1 MLAKIWKKLFLVI
14 FIIAIIFNI
23 GHKLIS
29 RTSLKEQLIQLA
41 TTESLSTS
49 IKNFVKEKYGD
60 LTDKDKKEFSNPVGE
75 IIDVYS
81 NDANSDNTINPDN
94 TISEIDAINN
104 MNEDVTPV
112 DGQNSEN
119 APNNDN
125 VEENESEPKEN
136 GFTKFVQN
144 IKTDID
150 DNPYFND
157 DPSDD
162 LIDTTPPTF

>member
-1 MLAKIWKKLFLVI
+1 M
-14 FIIAIIFNI
+14 
-23 GHKLIS
+23 
-29 RTSLKEQLIQLA
+29 
-41 TTESLSTS
+41 
-49 IKNFVKEKYGD
+49 
-60 LTDKDKKEFSNPVGE
+60 
-75 IIDVYS
+75 
-81 NDANSDNTINPDN
+81 
-94 TISEIDAINN
+94 SEIDATNN
-104 MNEDVTPV
+104 INEDVTPV

-119 APNNDN
+119 TPNNDN

-157 DPSDD
+157 DPTDD

>member
-1 MLAKIWKKLFLVI
+1 MLAKIWKKLFLI
-14 FIIAIIFNI
+14 ICIIAIIFNI

-60 LTDKDKKEFSNPVGE
+60 LTDKDKKEFSDPVGE

-94 TISEIDAINN
+94 TMSEIDATNN
-104 MNEDVTPV
+104 INEDVTPV

-119 APNNDN
+119 TPNNDN

-157 DPSDD
+157 DPTDD

>member
-1 MLAKIWKKLFLVI
+1 MLAKIWKKLFLI
-14 FIIAIIFNI
+14 ICIIAIIFNI

-81 NDANSDNTINPDN
+81 NNANTDNTVSSDN
-94 TISEIDAINN
+94 TISEIDATNN

-119 APNNDN
+119 TPNNDN